1 MRIEGIDEDI
11 RARLPKT
18 LARFPHIEEIQVT
31 EGLLERLLGNHFGS
45 HLGHLP
51 GHRIYVRTV
60 NLGQPWRKIE
70 ERVKEIVKE
79 GDEEAGDDGGQTS
92 AETMENAAALTS
104 EKKAAALRCGVSQ
117 GVMQVCWDA
126 AGEVIKAWS
135 TEGHSVAI
143 PGLGTMRF
151 GVRAK
156 SVATVG
162 EVAGSL
168 ITTRRVIF
176 TPNVDIKDEL
186 QRTPIQIT
194 CIDRNGKVVKNVTSG
209 DGGNVE
215 DPDKDPNGGGTS
227 GGSGNTEGGSG
238 NTEGGSGNTEGGG
251 SMGL

>member
-1 MRIEGIDEDI
+1 MLG
-11 RARLPKT
+11 
-18 LARFPHIEEIQVT
+18 
-31 EGLLERLLGNHFGS
+31 RLLGNHLGS

-51 GHRIYVRTV
+51 GHRIYVRTE

-70 ERVKEIVKE
+70 EWVKEIVKE
-79 GDEEAGDDGGQTS
+79 GGRKEEDEGAGDDGGQTS

-126 AGEVIKAWS
+126 AGEVIKAWA

-162 EVAGSL
+162 EVATGI
-168 ITTRRVIF
+168 ITARRVIF
-176 TPNVDIKDEL
+176 TSNVDIKEE
-186 QRTPIQIT
+186 QKRTSIQIT
-194 CIDRNGKVVKNVTSG
+194 CFDRNGKIVKNVTSG
-209 DGGNVE
+209 DEGNVE
-215 DPDKDPNGGGTS
+215 DPDKDPNGGGTN
-227 GGSGNTEGGSG
+227 G
-238 NTEGGSGNTEGGG
+238 GGSGNTEGGG
-251 SMGL
+251 TSGGDAGGDVDL